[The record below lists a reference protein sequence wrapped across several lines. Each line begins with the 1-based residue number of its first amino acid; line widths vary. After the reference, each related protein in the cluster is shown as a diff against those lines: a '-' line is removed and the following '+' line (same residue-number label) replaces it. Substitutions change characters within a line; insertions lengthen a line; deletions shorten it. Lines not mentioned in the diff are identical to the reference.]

1 MLMASFVVVVF
12 NFIFYLSIVD
22 LQCCVSFRIQQSDSS
37 IHTYI
42 YIYIYI
48 LDSFL
53 LQVITKY

>member
-42 YIYIYI
+42 YIYI

>member
-48 LDSFL
+48 F
-53 LQVITKY
+53 

>member
-1 MLMASFVVVVF
+1 MLMASFVVVF

-42 YIYIYI
+42 HIYIYI
-48 LDSFL
+48 F
-53 LQVITKY
+53 